1 ELVEAQELVADLQP
15 TDRSPDEVGTEYG
28 GFRAQTVDAAV
39 RATPVR
45 VDARV
50 EPDVGTLV
58 ARDQRAGGI
67 AVVARLER
75 GLAPTALVGRLV
87 DRLGLRARGGAARSG
102 WRGSR
107 RGRARGGGRGPSEP
121 RRAPEAVGGRR
132 RQSRS
137 RGENRAK
144 TSEAPIRARVA
155 KPGRGRV

>member
-1 ELVEAQELVADLQP
+1 
-15 TDRSPDEVGTEYG
+15 
-28 GFRAQTVDAAV
+28 DAAV

-87 DRLGLRARGGAARSG
+87 DELGLLGVREPLEAVRGVLRAAARDESAARGV
-102 WRGSR
+102 
-107 RGRARGGGRGPSEP
+107 GRAPSEP
-121 RRAPEAVGGRR
+121 GRAPEAVGGRR

-144 TSEAPIRARVA
+144 TSEAPTRARVA